1 MREVADTDRAWAL
14 EGLRGLLSLPAFILM
29 FAFVGFAGIAR
40 EAGFTVGETMFMTF
54 TIWALPAHLVLVD
67 GVVAGAGML
76 TIALAVSLSS
86 MRFMPMVMALAPYLR
101 ASGGKPWHLLVAAHF
116 IAITSWVYTLERLE
130 SIPRHRLLAF
140 YMGLSIPLASVV
152 TLVTG
157 TMHVLAAAF
166 PPPLVAGIYFMTPLY
181 FAMSLLKTSRLA
193 SDKLALAFGFTLG
206 PILALAVPQ
215 LGTLLAGLGGGGRG
229 LSRRAHGPAAMTI
242 ESIDA
247 AWWPFLFILLV
258 GWLPSDLWRVVGTFA
273 SGWIEP
279 DGELIVLVR
288 AVANAL
294 VAAVIARLVFFPTGA
309 LADYSLPLRL
319 TAFAIGVAAYW
330 GLGKRLFLGIV
341 TAEVILFAVAEFI

>member
-1 MREVADTDRAWAL
+1 
-14 EGLRGLLSLPAFILM
+14 
-29 FAFVGFAGIAR
+29 
-40 EAGFTVGETMFMTF
+40 MTF

-67 GVVAGAGML
+67 GVVAGAGMV

-86 MRFMPMVMALAPYLR
+86 MRFMPMVMALAPHLR
-101 ASGGKPWHLLVAAHF
+101 ASGGKPWQLLVAAHF

-157 TMHVLAAAF
+157 TMHVLAAAL

-181 FAMSLLKTSRLA
+181 FAMSLLKTSRHV
-193 SDKLALAFGFTLG
+193 SDRLALAFGFALG
-206 PILALAVPQ
+206 ADPRARRTAARHAAR
-215 LGTLLAGLGGGGRG
+215 GARGRGRG
-229 LSRRAHGPAAMTI
+229 LPCRPGGSTAMTF

-309 LADYSLPLRL
+309 LAGLSALASPRRLCDRCRGLLGSGKAAVPRDRDGGSYSLRRRGAHLSAARSFSAWRFSSSPS
-319 TAFAIGVAAYW
+319 AIVPSR
-330 GLGKRLFLGIV
+330 GLSETSSKRGTI
-341 TAEVILFAVAEFI
+341 